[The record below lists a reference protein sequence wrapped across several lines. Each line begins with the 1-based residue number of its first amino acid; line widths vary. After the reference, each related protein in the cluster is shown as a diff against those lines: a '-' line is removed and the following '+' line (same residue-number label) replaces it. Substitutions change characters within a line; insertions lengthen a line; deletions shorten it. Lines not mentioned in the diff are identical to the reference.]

1 MKKRDISEMGEEGFP
16 DQYWDLNYDE
26 PETMDC
32 IGNVEEHMNYLK
44 SLFDLELIEI
54 KSLVDFGFGQGHML
68 RGALEAFRPR
78 KSLGIEPSLRPFLE
92 MEAWNKKSE
101 NQLTLKRVG
110 VLTWL
115 LKNKGKF
122 DLGLCNSVF
131 QYIST
136 SNLKKVVPLM
146 AKRVRYLYL
155 TVPTDKELDNQ
166 VKEHRFTDSFALKR
180 SRRTYQQILKKDFTF
195 ISSRLLESK
204 SFFDE
209 ENTHFS
215 NLLYRF

>member
-1 MKKRDISEMGEEGFP
+1 MKKKDISEMGEEGFP

-26 PETMDC
+26 PDTMDC
-32 IGNVEEHMNYLK
+32 IGNVQEHMNYLK
-44 SLFDLELIEI
+44 SIFDLELIEI
-54 KSLVDFGFGQGHML
+54 NSLVDFGFGQGHMFK
-68 RGALEAFRPR
+68 GALETFEPK
-78 KSLGIEPSLRPFLE
+78 KSLGIEPSLKPFLE
-92 MEAWNKKSE
+92 MDKWNSKYQFSI
-101 NQLTLKRVG
+101 KRVG
-110 VLTWL
+110 ILTWL

-131 QYIST
+131 QYVSMD
-136 SNLKKVVPLM
+136 NLKKVVPLM
-146 AKRVRYLYL
+146 AKRVKYLYL
-155 TVPTDKELDNQ
+155 TVPTDKELNNQ
-166 VKEHRFTDSFALKR
+166 VKEHHFTDSFALKR

-195 ISSRLLESK
+195 VSSRLLESK